1 MISAPV
7 RIGIDA
13 RKNMGASR
21 CLVAFA
27 ALLLHVAAAGP
38 VRQAPP
44 SPPMPTSEWRQ
55 ATDPSSG
62 RVYYWHVKTRQTTWI
77 RPAELDAP
85 PAAQSI
91 PDAAASDGVAQTAL
105 ADEAVESALAEKP
118 KVMPLH
124 ARVGKAA
131 KGARSR
137 LASAVRFGSDELD
150 ATASPAKSLMKGVY
164 LSSIFVVA
172 AAVL

>member
-1 MISAPV
+1 
-7 RIGIDA
+7 
-13 RKNMGASR
+13 MGASR

-77 RPAELDAP
+77 RPAELDAS
-85 PAAQSI
+85 PAAQTV
-91 PDAAASDGVAQTAL
+91 PDAAVSDATSQTAL
-105 ADEAVESALAEKP
+105 AGETAESTRAQKP
-118 KVMPLH
+118 KVLPLH
-124 ARVGKAA
+124 ARFAKAA
-131 KGARSR
+131 TGASSR
-137 LASAVRFGSDELD
+137 LASAVRFGSDEQD
-150 ATASPAKSLMKGVY
+150 ATASPGKSLRKGVY
-164 LSSIFVVA
+164 LGSIFVVA